1 MSQSH
6 HGFRKPGPLPLPVA
20 YDERYTDRAFAAYK
34 QEHGFG
40 DGIRL
45 GDMPLPVLSEVLRR
59 AQELKSQEQGR

>member
-1 MSQSH
+1 MEKLGRQLTITPS
-6 HGFRKPGPLPLPVA
+6 

-45 GDMPLPVLSEVLRR
+45 GDMPAKVMSEILRR
-59 AQELKSQEQGR
+59 AQELKLKERSR